1 VIFPIHRIK
10 ITENGGPTLSGDV
23 EVNELDLRY
32 EKQRLRSSAREK
44 QLLLSIMD
52 VGIKDALMG
61 VVEPNGLK
69 ILLDGFKRLR
79 CAQKI
84 GLQIVPFQSLGEDE
98 ATAIINMLR
107 KANQTAMSFIEQAIF
122 VEELRSVHG
131 LSVSEIARRLERS
144 QAWVS
149 VRVQSFSQMGEA
161 TKASIISGAFPAYSY
176 FYTLLPF
183 RRVNGSG
190 AKSDVDEFVGL
201 TAGKSLGTREIEMLA
216 SGFFRG
222 GEEMKKQLRS
232 GDLAWVL
239 EGMRKRKAE
248 SQSAE
253 LNEAENRCVRELEI
267 IGGCMGRLGMKLPGI
282 VVTKPAFL
290 ARADLLADQILSKVN
305 PFTKVLKEFYDR
317 CRQAKGDPS
326 S

>member
-1 VIFPIHRIK
+1 M
-10 ITENGGPTLSGDV
+10 SGEV
-23 EVNELDLRY
+23 EINDLDLRY
-32 EKQRLRSSAREK
+32 EKSRMRSNARER

-52 VGIKDALMG
+52 VGIRDALLG
-61 VVEPNGLK
+61 VVVADGTK

-79 CAQKI
+79 SARKI
-84 GLQIVPFQSLGEDE
+84 GLQMVPFQSLGDDE

-107 KANQTAMSFIEQAIF
+107 RANQTAMSFIEQATF
-122 VEELRSVHG
+122 VEELRSEHG

-144 QAWVS
+144 SAWVS
-149 VRVQSFSQMGEA
+149 VRVQSFSQMGEE
-161 TKASIISGAFPAYSY
+161 TKSAIMSGSFPAYSY
-176 FYTLLPF
+176 LYTLLPF
-183 RRVNGSG
+183 RRKKDNGG
-190 AKSDVDEFVGL
+190 NAEVDEFVRLTGGKGL
-201 TAGKSLGTREIEMLA
+201 STRDIESLA

-222 GEEMKKQLRS
+222 GEEMKNQFRS
-232 GDLAWVL
+232 GDFAWVL
-239 EGMRKRKAE
+239 DGMRKREAD

-253 LNEAENRCVRELEI
+253 LSEVENRCVRDLEI

-282 VVTKPAFL
+282 DATKPAFL

-317 CRQAKGDPS
+317 CRQANGNPS